1 MMRQLACTISSDDFD
16 DKSSTK
22 IQTSA
27 TTQDT
32 TYASTSAPTI
42 KTTKPWIWTSN
53 TIDTGDYGLPT
64 RHRRETEDTMSPIS
78 TKSTTEVTS
87 KDKTTKKQTS
97 IKAATTEASFIKT
110 TTEKQGDSPRSKEVD
125 KLRQL
130 TATQAV
136 ESTTQDSSKPP
147 EEQAESFATATATSE
162 TKTSSDSTP
171 EDNAEYSGA
180 IGQGQL
186 FSIIDNITMFDIIE
200 LNETDDSKATKNST
214 PTQLPTTKT
223 TPLSSTTHAPLYTT
237 VIYHKEP
244 PEVPISVTNKALK
257 KQSKSSAIKNERTA
271 NDLSNRAD
279 EKTISKE
286 VPMYSLNA
294 SPMAKLNRTFRKEL
308 PMYEVPNQK
317 EINLDVDNN
326 LPELEPD
333 FPRPDSRHHT
343 VEIKLH
349 DAKNKNATGSTLFV
363 TTRKL
368 KPPTEQTKPPEM
380 KEIDPKIDMLN
391 RNITK
396 NKDSESVP
404 PTTIIERMEDISS
417 EEIMKQ
423 QYLPKSLLA
432 TENPHDDEQEFLD
445 EYTTEGIEPVPEAQP
460 RPNRQRQLTRPQRRS
475 FYPYFFSRV
484 LG

>member
-1 MMRQLACTISSDDFD
+1 MMRQLTCTISSDDFD
-16 DKSSTK
+16 DKSTTK
-22 IQTSA
+22 IQTSG

-87 KDKTTKKQTS
+87 KDKTAKKQTS
-97 IKAATTEASFIKT
+97 PKAATTEASFIKT
-110 TTEKQGDSPRSKEVD
+110 TTEKQHDSPRSKEVD

-136 ESTTQDSSKPP
+136 ESTTEDSSKPP

-162 TKTSSDSTP
+162 TKISDSTP

-200 LNETDDSKATKNST
+200 LNETDDSKANKNST
-214 PTQLPTTKT
+214 TTQLPTTRI
-223 TPLSSTTHAPLYTT
+223 TPLSSTTHASLYTT

-244 PEVPISVTNKALK
+244 PEEPKSVTNRALK
-257 KQSKSSAIKNERTA
+257 KQSKPLSIKNEKTA
-271 NDLSNRAD
+271 NDLTNQFED
-279 EKTISKE
+279 KTISKE
-286 VPMYSLNA
+286 IPMYSINS

-326 LPELEPD
+326 LPEIEPD
-333 FPRPDSRHHT
+333 YTDSRHHT
-343 VEIKLH
+343 IEIKLH
-349 DAKNKNATGSTLFV
+349 NTKNKNATVSTLFV

-368 KPPTEQTKPPEM
+368 KLSTEQTKPPEM
-380 KEIDPKIDMLN
+380 KEIDPKIDILN

-396 NKDSESVP
+396 NNDSEPVP

-423 QYLPKSLLA
+423 QYLPKSLLV
-432 TENPHDDEQEFLD
+432 TENPHDNEQEFSD
-445 EYTTEGIEPVPEAQP
+445 ESTTEGIEPVPQAQP